1 MAQVR
6 GRVECLCEGL
16 PLKADEVFDLTL
28 AVGEALGN
36 AVDHAGERGVLVTV
50 AAYAD
55 RVVVDVADCGQGFS
69 LGPDEELPEAAAD
82 AERGRGI
89 KLMRMLTDSASI
101 SPKSTGEGSVTH
113 LVKLFSNSVVAR

>member
-1 MAQVR
+1 MPVSAATVR
-6 GRVECLCEGL
+6 
-16 PLKADEVFDLTL
+16 D
-28 AVGEALGN
+28 
-36 AVDHAGERGVLVTV
+36 V

-69 LGPDEELPEAAAD
+69 LGPDEELPEVATD

-89 KLMRMLTDSASI
+89 KLMRMLADSASI

>member
-1 MAQVR
+1 M
-6 GRVECLCEGL
+6 
-16 PLKADEVFDLTL
+16 
-28 AVGEALGN
+28 
-36 AVDHAGERGVLVTV
+36 LVTV

-69 LGPDEELPEAAAD
+69 LAPDEELPEAAAD